1 MTLSDRE
8 KILEA
13 LMDVLG
19 EEGCGVSCEEATIF
33 EDDDGW
39 KMMLEGFMEPW
50 KLGRTVEEAKAS
62 IGEYAHMGFG
72 LS

>member
-1 MTLSDRE
+1 MGDRE
-8 KILEA
+8 KILAA

-19 EEGCGVSCEEATIF
+19 EEGCGVSCEEATILR
-33 EDDDGW
+33 DDEGW

-62 IGEYAHMGFG
+62 IKEYSRMGFG

>member
-1 MTLSDRE
+1 MGDRE

-33 EDDDGW
+33 QDDEGW

-50 KLGRTVEEAKAS
+50 NLGQTLEEAKTS
-62 IGEYAHMGFG
+62 IKKYAGMGFG